1 MFEDIQKLISFIM
14 TKVNVKIKFHLITLR
29 FLVIIIILPI
39 TYQASSQSFNY
50 GLKVGIGS
58 FNQNWEFDNLPFSG
72 WKKDK
77 TGLMAYVFGELNH
90 SNHFGTKLEFGY
102 LKKGYYNDL
111 SIEGPDGTIYQKSSS
126 YTKDFNT
133 FYLGLSERITFFK
146 SKLRPY
152 IKMGVNLQLI
162 PKREIENDY
171 LIVVDNTGQLLWL
184 GGQNIYSTNVDWN
197 NLTLNANTG
206 LGLTYKDLFFIEF
219 EYSPA
224 ITPLLNIDY
233 VKVIDRYFGLS
244 IGLNINNLY

>member
-1 MFEDIQKLISFIM
+1 MFEDMQKLISFIM
-14 TKVNVKIKFHLITLR
+14 TKVNVKIKIHLITLR

-162 PKREIENDY
+162 PKREIENVY
-171 LIVVDNTGQLLWL
+171 LIVVDNTGQLLRL

>member
-1 MFEDIQKLISFIM
+1 MFEDIQKLISFI
-14 TKVNVKIKFHLITLR
+14 TTNKYVKMKFHLLTVR
-29 FLVIIIILPI
+29 FLVIIILLPL
-39 TYQASSQSFNY
+39 TYQASSQSYNY
-50 GLKVGIGS
+50 GLKVGVGS

-77 TGLMAYVFGELNH
+77 TGITAYIFGELNH

-111 SIEGPDGTIYQKSSS
+111 SFEAPDGTIYDDNSF
-126 YTKDFNT
+126 TVDFNT

-152 IKMGVNLQLI
+152 IKIGVNLQLI
-162 PKREIENDY
+162 PKGEIENRY
-171 LIVVDNTGQLLWL
+171 LIVVDKTGQLLWY
-184 GGQNIYSTNVDWN
+184 GGQYTYSTNVNWN
-197 NLTLNANTG
+197 NLTLNANLG
-206 LGLTYKDLFFIEF
+206 LGLTYNDFLFIEF

-233 VKVIDRYFGLS
+233 VKVQDRYFGLS
-244 IGLNINNLY
+244 VGLNINRLY

>member
-1 MFEDIQKLISFIM
+1 MFVDPQKLIGFIM
-14 TKVNVKIKFHLITLR
+14 TNKYVKMKFQNLSVR
-29 FLVIIIILPI
+29 FLLIIILTPI
-39 TYQASSQSFNY
+39 TFQASSQSFNY
-50 GLKVGIGS
+50 GIKLGIGS
-58 FNQNWEFDNLPFSG
+58 FNQNWQFDKLPFSG

-77 TGLMAYVFGELNH
+77 TGITAYVFGELNH

-111 SIEGPDGTIYQKSSS
+111 SIEGPDGTVYQKSSS
-126 YTKDFNT
+126 FTKDFNT

-162 PKREIENDY
+162 PKGEIENQY
-171 LIVVDNTGQLLWL
+171 LVVVDNTGQLLWL
-184 GGQNIYSTNVDWN
+184 GGQHTYSTNVDWN
-197 NLTLNANTG
+197 NLTLNANLG
-206 LGLTYKDLFFIEF
+206 LGLTYKELLFIEF

-233 VKVIDRYFGLS
+233 VKVTDRYFGLS
-244 IGLNINNLY
+244 VGLNINRLY